1 MIPKSQAVIVEGTDG
16 QPYVFVGVDEKGE
29 RRWLAKSEFRE
40 SEGADGLLYLP
51 EYPNSQMGAAISG
64 GMRGALSLAP
74 LGPIGMALGAGVG
87 AASGVLA
94 QKIPTD
100 STAVKALAGAGIAG
114 ASLAVAGLLLGGP
127 PAVIGMAIV
136 GAFLGATGALGGE
149 GEGKV
154 RDANYAG
161 TMLGALAPEAAL
173 ALPVAAALGAKADKP
188 VVQALA
194 SAGLSAAMTAAKVG
208 LLGGN
213 PIAIGIAAV
222 AGAIAPSA
230 GRATM
235 NFIRNASHELRS
247 VLKKPVQA
255 LCEKLPTPVLR
266 ALTGLPAA
274 FLAGTL
280 GMVAGPVVA
289 VGAAVAVGVGSVVV
303 STLRENKAKANLPE

>member
-1 MIPKSQAVIVEGTDG
+1 M
-16 QPYVFVGVDEKGE
+16 
-29 RRWLAKSEFRE
+29 LFR
-40 SEGADGLLYLP
+40 S
-51 EYPNSQMGAAISG
+51 
-64 GMRGALSLAP
+64 
-74 LGPIGMALGAGVG
+74 
-87 AASGVLA
+87 
-94 QKIPTD
+94 
-100 STAVKALAGAGIAG
+100 
-114 ASLAVAGLLLGGP
+114 
-127 PAVIGMAIV
+127 
-136 GAFLGATGALGGE
+136 LGGE

-235 NFIRNASHELRS
+235 NFIRNVSHELRS
-247 VLKKPVQA
+247 VLKEPVRA
-255 LCEKLPTPVLR
+255 VCEKLPTPVLR

-280 GMVAGPVVA
+280 GMVAGPAVA